1 MFDLYKM
8 YSSPI
13 TNRKQE
19 IIHMYMSYMILINT
33 LNKRR
38 TVKLAFR
45 VKLISIYPHV
55 FGFFLPKPQSLGST
69 QSV

>member
-1 MFDLYKM
+1 M
-8 YSSPI
+8 
-13 TNRKQE
+13 QE

-38 TVKLAFR
+38 PVKLAFR